1 MLFWSGIWYGKL
13 FFLKISSSPKMSLD
27 ICRPIVLRAAIS
39 YHYRAG
45 FIYILYIQSEH
56 ENASAG
62 VGYVYN

>member
-1 MLFWSGIWYGKL
+1 
-13 FFLKISSSPKMSLD
+13 MSLD